1 MKRDTVSPSPD
12 VVSQIDEEDLIY
24 NEDVIEVIDPET
36 LNDEEAMNTDLEK
49 GDASYIFTGHKFGW

>member
-1 MKRDTVSPSPD
+1 MKRNTVSPSPD

-36 LNDEEAMNTDLEK
+36 LNDEEAMKTDPEK
-49 GDASYIFTGHKFGW
+49 GDASYVFTGHNFGW